1 MLVRVQQQPHNR
13 HWHDRDGRKTEA
25 MSKSGQQI
33 LVIGKSTPLLEGVAD
48 LLLLAGYHVDT
59 TSSWAETEYTLHVTP
74 PHLAIVDLS
83 SAPTDAFQVSEQ
95 IRSRPRWSTVPILFI
110 SFSGDD
116 RIWDLQR
123 RSRKKNDNHVDFYA
137 HTLLSVDGLLAKVE
151 ACLS

>member
-1 MLVRVQQQPHNR
+1 
-13 HWHDRDGRKTEA
+13 
-25 MSKSGQQI
+25 MSTGGQKI
-33 LVIGKSTPLLEGVAD
+33 LVIGKSTPLLEGVSD
-48 LLLLAGYHVDT
+48 LLQLAGYRVDT

-83 SAPTDAFQVSEQ
+83 SAPTDAFHLSEL
-95 IRSRPRWSTVPILFI
+95 IRKRPRWSTVPILFI

-123 RSRKKNDNHVDFYA
+123 RSRKKNDNRVDFYA
-137 HTLLSVDGLLAKVE
+137 HTLLSVDGLLDKVQ

>member
-1 MLVRVQQQPHNR
+1 MN
-13 HWHDRDGRKTEA
+13 
-25 MSKSGQQI
+25 KSGQRI

-48 LLLLAGYHVDT
+48 LLQLAGYHVDT
-59 TSSWAETEYTLHVTP
+59 TSSWVETEYTLHVTP
-74 PHLAIVDLS
+74 PNLAIVDLS
-83 SAPTDAFQVSEQ
+83 SAPTDAFQMSEQ